1 MLACLRA
8 CVLACLRACKR
19 VEFHS
24 LLSSCFV
31 FLFLFFFFD
40 FLIFLFEPPL
50 TRKRKKKK
58 KMGRVAIGVTS
69 VLLLAV
75 AAAVP
80 LIAFALDDESIPAP
94 ALWIRRCSSASVG
107 VAAFAGAMELI
118 GMFGMIAVVRV
129 AFFLLL
135 FFVCVLCLW
144 KGRKLPLTEQR
155 L

>member
-1 MLACLRA
+1 
-8 CVLACLRACKR
+8 VLACLRACKR
-19 VEFHS
+19 VEVHS
-24 LLSSCFV
+24 TFFLFCFLVFV
-31 FLFLFFFFD
+31 FFFRFFD
-40 FLIFLFEPPL
+40 FFVRTTAVE
-50 TRKRKKKK
+50 KKKKKEK

-118 GMFGMIAVVRV
+118 GMFGMIAVVRALAAFFFV
-129 AFFLLL
+129 AF
-135 FFVCVLCLW
+135 FFVCVRCLW
-144 KGRKLPLTEQR
+144 KERKLPLTEQR

>member
-1 MLACLRA
+1 LFCFL
-8 CVLACLRACKR
+8 V
-19 VEFHS
+19 
-24 LLSSCFV
+24 FV
-31 FLFLFFFFD
+31 FFFRFFD
-40 FLIFLFEPPL
+40 FFVRTTAVE
-50 TRKRKKKK
+50 KKKKKEK